1 MESTEHLSQ
10 LNPNPPS
17 SCIFSFSFSL
27 NGLSSV
33 RLTGSLPRNMSRAD
47 FFFAF
52 KWEGC
57 TVHLR
62 RNSMLLVSELFKF
75 LQCFCIAVFV
85 AFRMQALGIFTVG
98 PRLSAFYG

>member
-47 FFFAF
+47 FF
-52 KWEGC
+52 
-57 TVHLR
+57 
-62 RNSMLLVSELFKF
+62 LFLNGRGAQF
-75 LQCFCIAVFV
+75 IYAEIQC
-85 AFRMQALGIFTVG
+85 
-98 PRLSAFYG
+98 YW